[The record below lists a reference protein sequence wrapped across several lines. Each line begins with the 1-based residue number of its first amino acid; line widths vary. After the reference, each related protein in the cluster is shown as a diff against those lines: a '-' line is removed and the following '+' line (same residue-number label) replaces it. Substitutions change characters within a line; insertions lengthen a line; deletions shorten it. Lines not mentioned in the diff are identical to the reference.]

1 MTKANN
7 SIHQFSKIT
16 TSSSSFKMM
25 VTGQIESAS
34 FPSTMNNLYCRYV
47 LSYGKDWNVT
57 HGVPSGLSQ
66 IAQWQNINLT
76 PYHMES
82 MLSLSSTNATTATTH
97 SSRIYHGN
105 YRPTIVW
112 NFPIEISFQS
122 TNAYGWP
129 RISIAIYGLDF
140 LGRDVVRGYGSLLI
154 PTATGQY
161 EEFVETY
168 RPISGNVCHQFMNWL
183 YGTLP
188 EYYEMKF
195 TAQGEGRAMTRV
207 LSSEGCVKLTLN
219 VVVTDM
225 KKFGFANS

>member
-1 MTKANN
+1 
-7 SIHQFSKIT
+7 
-16 TSSSSFKMM
+16 M

-34 FPSTMNNLYCRYV
+34 FPSAMNNLYCRYV

-57 HGVPSGLSQ
+57 HGVTSGLSQ
-66 IAQWQNINLT
+66 IARWQNINLS
-76 PYHMES
+76 PHHMES
-82 MLSLSSTNATTATTH
+82 ILLSPSSGATATN
-97 SSRIYHGN
+97 SSRIQHGN

-154 PTATGQY
+154 PTASGQY
-161 EEFVETY
+161 EEFVQTY
-168 RPISGNVCHQFMNWL
+168 RPISGNLWHQFMNWL

-188 EYYEMKF
+188 EYYETKF

-207 LSSEGCVKLTLN
+207 LSGEGCVKITLN
-219 VVVTDM
+219 VVVMDM
-225 KKFGFANS
+225 KKFGFAYS